1 MAAPSIP
8 NLLSLRGSGR
18 GGGRGG
24 RGRRQAGPSA
34 SSTGV
39 SPDATIQGTDTD
51 AAVSRLSAVE
61 LGYLED
67 PYARFFVTGPPTR
80 RLPIIN
86 RGLYRGTKTAI
97 TPIRTDTDGHTG
109 TYMRTKSLD
118 AMVDAFLSHNGPSLK
133 QVISLGAGTD
143 TRPLHMLQ
151 KPGAQNLIY
160 HEVDFEP
167 TCRRK
172 LAITQSSPGL
182 HRIFKDL
189 SIHDGGSWSAEPSK
203 GGEYHCHAL
212 DLRSISESIT
222 ELPSH
227 IRSDVPTLLLS
238 ECCLCYLT
246 QQDSENVLNF
256 FSSKIHSL
264 AALLYEP
271 MPLHD
276 AFGDMMVSNLKARHI
291 YMPSLQTYKDQQ
303 GQLARLRHSGFDS
316 VGYAT
321 IENTWDK
328 WVDEKER
335 ERVDRLEG
343 LDEVEEWKLLAAH
356 YVVVWGARGATFG
369 PLADRNQSAEIQ
381 GQK

>member
-86 RGLYRGTKTAI
+86 RG
-97 TPIRTDTDGHTG
+97 

-182 HRIFKDL
+182 RRIFNDL